1 LNNRIRQAFDRITPQ
16 DIGNHRIQPQADAAA
31 FYIQF
36 LRDPMKADLL
46 YRVEGSSDLQGAST
60 GIYNSRMDNQGN
72 NQGERMRI
80 ADPVSPS
87 EPGTARRFLLLHV
100 EPQ

>member
-1 LNNRIRQAFDRITPQ
+1 
-16 DIGNHRIQPQADAAA
+16 
-31 FYIQF
+31 
-36 LRDPMKADLL
+36 MKADLL